1 MSYYDTFI
9 CAIMISSKERATEK
23 LGALFACKE
32 GKEGGVVAD
41 VKELAEIDYLA
52 GMKYKDIA
60 AKYNVSLNTVK
71 SWQKRYGWSR
81 KKGAPKKAKRVHPKR
96 ASSNSKTQEEE
107 ADIEALVENDELTD
121 GQRLFCAFYLRS
133 FNATKAYMKA
143 YDCAYETAMAA
154 GSRMLRNVKVQDEI
168 KKLKQGR
175 LNRELLTEEDIIQ
188 KYIDIL
194 YADIN
199 DYVDSNNIRL
209 DNPLADGTLIKKVS
223 FGRTNS
229 VELLDKQKA
238 LQWLADHMDF
248 ATVKQKAEI
257 ALLQAKVNEQS
268 GDGTQEKTEAI
279 ENIRE
284 LLNQVQ
290 PMHSDE
296 AAE

>member
-9 CAIMISSKERATEK
+9 CAIMISSKERASEK
-23 LGALFACKE
+23 LGALFAC
-32 GKEGGVVAD
+32 KEGGVVAD

-121 GQRLFCAFYLRS
+121 GQRLFCAYYLRS

-143 YDCAYETAMAA
+143 YDCTYETAMAA
-154 GSRMLRNVKVQDEI
+154 GSRMLRNVKVQGEI

-257 ALLQAKVNEQS
+257 ALLQAKVTEQS

-284 LLNQVQ
+284 LLDQVQ

>member
-1 MSYYDTFI
+1 
-9 CAIMISSKERATEK
+9 

-32 GKEGGVVAD
+32 GGVVTD

-96 ASSNSKTQEEE
+96 ASSNSKIQEEE

-143 YDCAYETAMAA
+143 YDCTYETAMAA

-209 DNPLADGTLIKKVS
+209 DNPLADGTLVKKVS

-279 ENIRE
+279 DNIQE
-284 LLNQVQ
+284 LLEQVR
-290 PMHSDE
+290 PIESDE
-296 AAE
+296 AAK

>member
-1 MSYYDTFI
+1 
-9 CAIMISSKERATEK
+9 
-23 LGALFACKE
+23 
-32 GKEGGVVAD
+32 
-41 VKELAEIDYLA
+41 
-52 GMKYKDIA
+52 
-60 AKYNVSLNTVK
+60 
-71 SWQKRYGWSR
+71 
-81 KKGAPKKAKRVHPKR
+81 
-96 ASSNSKTQEEE
+96 
-107 ADIEALVENDELTD
+107 
-121 GQRLFCAFYLRS
+121 
-133 FNATKAYMKA
+133 
-143 YDCAYETAMAA
+143 
-154 GSRMLRNVKVQDEI
+154 MLRNVKVQDEI

-209 DNPLADGTLIKKVS
+209 DNPLADGTLVKKVS

-279 ENIRE
+279 DNIQE
-284 LLNQVQ
+284 LLEQVR
-290 PMHSDE
+290 PIESDE
-296 AAE
+296 AAK

>member
-9 CAIMISSKERATEK
+9 CAIMISSKERASEK
-23 LGALFACKE
+23 LGALFAC
-32 GKEGGVVAD
+32 KEGGVVAD

-121 GQRLFCAFYLRS
+121 GQRLFCAYYLRS

>member
-1 MSYYDTFI
+1 M
-9 CAIMISSKERATEK
+9 
-23 LGALFACKE
+23 GALFAC
-32 GKEGGVVAD
+32 KEGGVVAD
-41 VKELAEIDYLA
+41 VKDFAEIDYLA

-121 GQRLFCAFYLRS
+121 GQRLFCAYYLRS

-143 YDCAYETAMAA
+143 YDCTYEAAMAA

-199 DYVDSNNIRL
+199 DYVDKRHHICL
-209 DNPLADGTLIKKVS
+209 DNPLADGTLVKKVS
-223 FGRTNS
+223 FGKTNS

-248 ATVKQKAEI
+248 ATAKQKAEI
-257 ALLQAKVNEQS
+257 ALLQAKVNEQA

-279 ENIRE
+279 DNIRE
-284 LLNQVQ
+284 LLDQIQ

>member
-1 MSYYDTFI
+1 MCYYYIIKRKSIREIGCSF
-9 CAIMISSKERATEK
+9 C
-23 LGALFACKE
+23 
-32 GKEGGVVAD
+32 KEGGVVAD

-96 ASSNSKTQEEE
+96 ASSNSNMQGEE
-107 ADIEALVENDELTD
+107 ADIEELVENSELTD
-121 GQRLFCAFYLRS
+121 GQRLFCVYYMRS

-143 YDCAYETAMAA
+143 YDCTYEAAMAA

-199 DYVDSNNIRL
+199 DYVDKRHHICL
-209 DNPLADGTLIKKVS
+209 DNPLADGTLVKKVS
-223 FGRTNS
+223 FGKTNS

-248 ATVKQKAEI
+248 ATAKQKAEI

-279 ENIRE
+279 DNIRE
-284 LLNQVQ
+284 LLDQVQ
-290 PMHSDE
+290 PMNSDE

>member
-9 CAIMISSKERATEK
+9 CAIMISSKERASEK
-23 LGALFACKE
+23 LGALFAC
-32 GKEGGVVAD
+32 KEGGVVAD

-81 KKGAPKKAKRVHPKR
+81 KKGAPKKEKRVHPKR

-143 YDCAYETAMAA
+143 YDCTYETAMAA

-209 DNPLADGTLIKKVS
+209 DNPLADGTLVKKVS
-223 FGRTNS
+223 FGKTNS

-279 ENIRE
+279 DNIRE
-284 LLNQVQ
+284 LLDQVQ
-290 PMHSDE
+290 PMNSDE

>member
-9 CAIMISSKERATEK
+9 CAIIISSKERASEK
-23 LGALFACKE
+23 LGALFAC
-32 GKEGGVVAD
+32 KEGGVVAD

-81 KKGAPKKAKRVHPKR
+81 KRVHPKR
-96 ASSNSKTQEEE
+96 ASSNRNMQGEE
-107 ADIEALVENDELTD
+107 ADIEELVENSELTD
-121 GQRLFCAFYLRS
+121 GQRLFCVYYLRS

-143 YDCAYETAMAA
+143 YDCTYEAAMAA

-199 DYVDSNNIRL
+199 DYVDEQNNICL
-209 DNPLADGTLIKKVS
+209 DNPFADGTLIKKVS
-223 FGRTNS
+223 FGSTTNS

-248 ATVKQKAEI
+248 ATAKQKAEI

-279 ENIRE
+279 DNIQE
-284 LLNQVQ
+284 LLEQVR
-290 PMHSDE
+290 PIESDE
-296 AAE
+296 AAK

>member
-9 CAIMISSKERATEK
+9 CAIMISSKERASEK
-23 LGALFACKE
+23 LGALFAC
-32 GKEGGVVAD
+32 KEGGVVAD

-121 GQRLFCAFYLRS
+121 GQRLFCAYYLRS

-143 YDCAYETAMAA
+143 YDCTYETAMAA
-154 GSRMLRNVKVQDEI
+154 GSRMLRNVKVQ
-168 KKLKQGR
+168 G
-175 LNRELLTEEDIIQ
+175 DIIQ

-257 ALLQAKVNEQS
+257 ALLQAKVTEQS

-284 LLNQVQ
+284 LLDQVQ

>member
-9 CAIMISSKERATEK
+9 CAIIISSKERASEK
-23 LGALFACKE
+23 LGALFAC
-32 GKEGGVVAD
+32 KEGGVVAD
-41 VKELAEIDYLA
+41 VKELAETDYLA

-96 ASSNSKTQEEE
+96 ESSNSNMQGEE
-107 ADIEALVENDELTD
+107 ADIEELVENSELTD
-121 GQRLFCAFYLRS
+121 GQRLFCVYYLRS

-143 YDCAYETAMAA
+143 YDCTYEAALAA

-199 DYVDSNNIRL
+199 DYVDEQNNICL
-209 DNPLADGTLIKKVS
+209 DNPFADGTLIKKVS
-223 FGRTNS
+223 FGSTTNS

-279 ENIRE
+279 DNIQE
-284 LLNQVQ
+284 LLEQVR
-290 PMHSDE
+290 PIESDE
-296 AAE
+296 AAK